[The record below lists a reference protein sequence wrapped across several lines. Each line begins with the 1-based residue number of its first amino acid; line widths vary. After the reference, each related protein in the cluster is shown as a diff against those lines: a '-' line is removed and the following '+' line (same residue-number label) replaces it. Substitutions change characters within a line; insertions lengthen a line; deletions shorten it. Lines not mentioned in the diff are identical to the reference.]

1 MVGPPPVLARAAA
14 YGIHEPDRNGLQVAE
29 NSPGVPFEQRCRI
42 KWIDASSNITRADA
56 RRLRLITWID
66 FQSVYF
72 DDDVDR
78 DVALALFG

>member
-1 MVGPPPVLARAAA
+1 MLRHPVAGAEIVASRFDHDPVGNIYRSMA
-14 YGIHEPDRNGLQVAE
+14 
-29 NSPGVPFEQRCRI
+29 PFAQQRCRI